1 MRCPSYPVY
10 QSFHRTFIVLPQSH
24 VAHVIYLSSL
34 PLPPPPSLPSA
45 HVICIVWET
54 MSASQHQL
62 LSREAGE
69 IIGACLAAVVQHMAF
84 LFMNTVVAWIASF
97 FIRIKEAERKAF
109 IIMSSQKSLPTAVV
123 IISYM
128 GGGAPSHRRRAARM
142 LLSSAMSA
150 VMPDSPLAP
159 PDGPMSPMLP
169 FSPMLPPS
177 SPMLPFSPMQPSSHP
192 MLPPMAPHH
201 DDDYGGDD
209 NDNALDPG
217 LMAIPCIVFYVLQLF
232 IDTFIATGW
241 ASKYERANELRA
253 KYSVEL
259 EELAK
264 MDPEAGATEDG
275 GVGAVAGAVTKPE
288 DIKARVASK
297 SDLAAEAR
305 DEDDTVGLLSK
316 PRD

>member
-1 MRCPSYPVY
+1 
-10 QSFHRTFIVLPQSH
+10 
-24 VAHVIYLSSL
+24 
-34 PLPPPPSLPSA
+34 
-45 HVICIVWET
+45 

-97 FIRIKEAERKAF
+97 FFRIKEAERKAF

-177 SPMLPFSPMQPSSHP
+177 SPMMPFSPMQPFSPP

-201 DDDYGGDD
+201 DDGGDD

-253 KYSVEL
+253 KYAVEL

-264 MDPEAGATEDG
+264 MDPEAGALEG
-275 GVGAVAGAVTKPE
+275 GGDSAAAGAVAKPE

-316 PRD
+316 PRE